1 MKHAVKHIHFV
12 ESSLKP
18 TKHTGACGERIA

>member
-12 ESSLKP
+12 ESLLKP
-18 TKHTGACGERIA
+18 TKPAVAHLECGA